1 MNVAVFASGNGSNTQ
16 QIAEYFEGNLHIRI
30 SLILSNKSDAY
41 VIQRAKDLNIP
52 YYIFT
57 AAELK
62 NTNIVQ
68 DKLTAYDIGFIVLA
82 GFMIKVPDSL
92 ISLFPD
98 RIINIH
104 PALLPKY
111 GGKGKY
117 GEHVH
122 EAVIAAKEKESGI
135 TIHFVNEKYDEGKII
150 FQARCE
156 VDAKD
161 TPESLALK
169 IHELEHFHY
178 PRIIE
183 KVIIEEI

>member
-1 MNVAVFASGNGSNTQ
+1 M
-16 QIAEYFEGNLHIRI
+16 
-30 SLILSNKSDAY
+30 
-41 VIQRAKDLNIP
+41 IQRAKDLNIP

-68 DKLTAYDIGFIVLA
+68 DKLKDFDIGFIVLA

-111 GGKGKY
+111 GGRGMY

-122 EAVIAAKEKESGI
+122 KSVIAAKEKESGI

-150 FQARCE
+150 FQSRCKVEDKCRNPVDHEKAVDRTPARSAGCFQ
-156 VDAKD
+156 AAA
-161 TPESLALK
+161 SR
-169 IHELEHFHY
+169 
-178 PRIIE
+178 PRAGQAGCPPPSRSPRPAARG
-183 KVIIEEI
+183 

>member
-1 MNVAVFASGNGSNTQ
+1 MNIAIFASGNGSNAQ
-16 QIAEYFEGNLHIRI
+16 QIAEYFTGSPLIKI
-30 SLILSNKSDAY
+30 SLILSNKKEAY
-41 VIQRAKDLNIP
+41 VIQRAKSLNIP
-52 YYIFT
+52 SFT
-57 AAELK
+57 FTSTELK
-62 NTNIVQ
+62 ETNIVHK
-68 DKLTAYDIGFIVLA
+68 KLTEFDIGFIILA

-92 ISLFPD
+92 INIFPD

-111 GGKGKY
+111 GGKGMF

-122 EAVIAAKEKESGI
+122 MAVIAAKEKESGI

-156 VDAKD
+156 IDIKD

-169 IHELEHFHY
+169 IHELEHYHY

-183 KVIIEEI
+183 KIITKEI